1 MHGPM
6 SNVVSEELLFRLHL
20 PLRLAKLNHGCSI
33 ASALTRDHEDMSRV
47 AILLNQIDDLRCA
60 MA

>member
-1 MHGPM
+1 MHMLM
-6 SNVVSEELLFRLHL
+6 SNVVPRCTSVQASSAVKACEARTW
-20 PLRLAKLNHGCSI
+20 LNP
-33 ASALTRDHEDMSRV
+33 SALTRDHEDMSRT